1 MEFLGRYRADR
12 AKVVWLAIC
21 IVAAATYAF
30 VSRPHGLAN
39 VGAVTVANSNVCS
52 LPAPASAVGGD
63 AGAGKPDPAARSCE
77 AR

>member
-1 MEFLGRYRADR
+1 MEFLGRYRVER

-21 IVAAATYAF
+21 IAAAGTYAF
-30 VSRPHGLAN
+30 ISRPHGPFN
-39 VGAVTVANSNVCS
+39 VGAVTVTNSNVCS
-52 LPAPASAVGGD
+52 LSAPASAAGGD